1 LSADVTAIPLRPVL
15 TANGDRRLLLPIDEV
30 AQLTGVSEATLRREA
45 PIRRIGARTLIP
57 TAWLNALTRWPDSEQ
72 AS

>member
-1 LSADVTAIPLRPVL
+1 VTAVDPRV
-15 TANGDRRLLLPIDEV
+15 LLPIDEV
-30 AQLTGVSEATLRREA
+30 AVLTGVSEATLRREA

-57 TAWLNALTRWPDSEQ
+57 RAWLDRLAAWPEGEQ